1 MNWGP
6 CESQSPTG
14 KSQERGGAKGK
25 EEELGGGNTAL
36 LPSCQSPFRFTVS
49 CDSILQVRTN
59 TDPPLDRDDR
69 GSEPRVI
76 QKVVDPRLI
85 MTIVTINSSNCSL

>member
-14 KSQERGGAKGK
+14 KSQERDGAKGK
-25 EEELGGGNTAL
+25 EEELGGGQPCCHRVRAL
-36 LPSCQSPFRFTVS
+36 SDSLSHGIQSCKSGLTLVPHLT
-49 CDSILQVRTN
+49 
-59 TDPPLDRDDR
+59 
-69 GSEPRVI
+69 EPRVI